1 MHTMLPLA
9 ICNGWRLRHI
19 DVNNAFLKGEL
30 KEEVFMLQPLGFK
43 VMDETSAPLVC
54 QLDKALYGLHQSPRK
69 L

>member
-54 QLDKALYGLHQSPRK
+54 
-69 L
+69 